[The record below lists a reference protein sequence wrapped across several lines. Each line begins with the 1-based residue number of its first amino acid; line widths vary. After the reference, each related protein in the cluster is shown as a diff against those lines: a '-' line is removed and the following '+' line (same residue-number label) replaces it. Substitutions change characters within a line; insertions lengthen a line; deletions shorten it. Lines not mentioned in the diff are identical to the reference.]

1 MKNKTR
7 EIINY
12 LEQKYKLEFETDWD
26 QECYYKYVAINNL
39 YIKDIMYE
47 LPEDLEDG
55 FSEIGY
61 YFNIFIETRYIDFYD
76 DNGEHKLYFCY
87 DDLEFDECINKI
99 EDYLLKINYF
109 KSINR
114 DLKLEQLIG

>member
-26 QECYYKYVAINNL
+26 QECYYR
-39 YIKDIMYE
+39 YE